1 MKVFFINFMI
11 QGGPRIGIRQ
21 EEGAM
26 PAVASIEDLREV
38 DARVK
43 EFQAGY
49 PEAYQAL
56 ADMLKKYRRIGYKNI
71 AKLLLNEATPEKLK
85 GEAAG

>member
-1 MKVFFINFMI
+1 MA
-11 QGGPRIGIRQ
+11 IRR
-21 EEGAM
+21 EGRM
-26 PAVASIEDLREV
+26 PAVAPIEDLREV

-43 EFQAGY
+43 EFQTGY

-56 ADMLKKYRRIGYKNI
+56 ADLLKKYRRIGYKNI
-71 AKLLLNEATPEKLK
+71 AKLLLNESTPEKLK

>member
-1 MKVFFINFMI
+1 MTDRSSRTA
-11 QGGPRIGIRQ
+11 G
-21 EEGAM
+21 EEHM
-26 PAVASIEDLREV
+26 PAVASLEELKEV

-43 EFQAGY
+43 EFQAAF

-56 ADMLKKYRRIGYKNI
+56 ADLLKRYRKIGYKNV

-85 GEAAG
+85 GETAS